1 MSSHLKKFG
10 TLEVEEDSS
19 EDEAEAMKITD
30 PLSKLTET
38 G

>member
-1 MSSHLKKFG
+1 MTSHLKKFG

-19 EDEAEAMKITD
+19 EDEAEAMKIAE
-30 PLSKLTET
+30 PPSKLTET

>member
-19 EDEAEAMKITD
+19 EDEAEAMKIAE
-30 PLSKLTET
+30 PPSKLS
-38 G
+38 GHG